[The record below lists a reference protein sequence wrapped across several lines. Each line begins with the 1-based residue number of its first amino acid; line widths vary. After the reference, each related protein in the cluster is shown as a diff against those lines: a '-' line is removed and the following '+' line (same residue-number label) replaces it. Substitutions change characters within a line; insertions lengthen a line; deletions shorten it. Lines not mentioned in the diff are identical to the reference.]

1 MKVTVQKG
9 RYLPAHYPRKIRAL
23 PAQNPRTGHGTP
35 FGVVAAAALF
45 PTMISWLD
53 SGEIRQTNDRE
64 ARQSG

>member
-23 PAQNPRTGHGTP
+23 PAQNPRAGHGTP

-45 PTMISWLD
+45 PTMIS
-53 SGEIRQTNDRE
+53 
-64 ARQSG
+64 